1 MPTQLKNI
9 IWRQIVNI
17 PNVIKALQWLKTNNI
32 HYKDIIVDENIDTS
46 IINSEFLEETTEA
59 IEIQN
64 NIEENSLKEHRDVD
78 YDIESHFTI
87 HELKSNDDQNAIEK
101 YSMKHVDSNI
111 INEKDKNLDHLCFPI
126 LFPYGKGKIKYFKK
140 AKLHLINKKEAL
152 MMIVKK

>member
-1 MPTQLKNI
+1 LPSQLKNI

-46 IINSEFLEETTEA
+46 IINSEFHEEITEA

-64 NIEENSLKEHRDVD
+64 NIVENSLLQHRDVN

-111 INEKDKNLDHLCFPI
+111 IYSFRC
-126 LFPYGKGKIKYFKK
+126 Y
-140 AKLHLINKKEAL
+140 
-152 MMIVKK
+152 